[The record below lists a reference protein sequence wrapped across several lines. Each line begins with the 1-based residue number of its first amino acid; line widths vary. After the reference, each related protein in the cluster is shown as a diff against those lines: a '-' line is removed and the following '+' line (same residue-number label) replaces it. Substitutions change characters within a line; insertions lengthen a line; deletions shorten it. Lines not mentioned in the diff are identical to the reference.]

1 MSRASTEMELMR
13 RKMVQAVDL
22 LSPEDW
28 RRMVLRSLEMASTYE
43 MTEMANATSFKSF
56 EEMDFELD
64 LMDLTD

>member
-22 LSPEDW
+22 LSPEDL
-28 RRMVLRSLEMASTYE
+28 RAMLLRSLSLATTYE
-43 MTEMANATSFKSF
+43 MTAMASATSFKSF

-64 LMDLTD
+64 LTA

>member
-22 LSPEDW
+22 LSPEDL
-28 RRMVLRSLEMASTYE
+28 RAMLLRSLSLATTYE
-43 MTEMANATSFKSF
+43 MTEMASATSFKSF

-64 LMDLTD
+64 LTA

>member
-43 MTEMANATSFKSF
+43 MTEMAAATSFESF

-64 LMDLTD
+64 LTA